1 MPIYRKYWLMS
12 ETATLVSGLRDLHGA
27 HAAKQIARRV
37 GIAVITAKVWLS
49 GKLPISRH
57 LDVALLLDEQL
68 DLLDRR
74 NAEYR
79 RAIREIVENAGTEE
93 IESARARIGAR
104 AARAAM
110 ALDRVEAH
118 AEAAKELLK

>member
-1 MPIYRKYWLMS
+1 MS
-12 ETATLVSGLRDLHGA
+12 ETATLVWGLRDLLGP

-49 GKLPISRH
+49 GKLPSARH

-93 IESARARIGAR
+93 IASARARIGAR
-104 AARAAM
+104 AARATM

-118 AEAAKELLK
+118 SKAAKELLK